1 MAMLKSRRI
10 LKKIKIFLRPILTY
24 ADEFHDGCAYIEG
37 DAVTT
42 SGAVAS
48 LRDKI
53 ADSVKDR
60 AKASDE
66 HLSEGTYSTVVVMLG
81 H

>member
-1 MAMLKSRRI
+1 MT
-10 LKKIKIFLRPILTY
+10 IFRMPSGTY

-60 AKASDE
+60 AKASDHE

>member
-1 MAMLKSRRI
+1 MT
-10 LKKIKIFLRPILTY
+10 IFRMPSGTY

-60 AKASDE
+60 AKASDDE